1 MTLET
6 SRLSIPAESEQAII
20 VRQFVRLACHRYGCD
35 GVTEDILQVAD
46 ELVANAV
53 EHGSP
58 EPASNI
64 EIGIVPTQRG
74 VRIEVHDHV
83 HEPPDPSA
91 AAAPEASE
99 EMASETTSHGLQIV
113 AELASAWGVEDE
125 PDGKVVWAEVAAT
138 PRTSH
143 A

>member
-1 MTLET
+1 MVLMTLET
-6 SRLSIPAESEQAII
+6 SRLSIPAESEQAMI

-35 GVTEDILQVAD
+35 GVTDNILLVAD

-74 VRIEVHDHV
+74 VRVEVHDHV
-83 HEPPDPSA
+83 HETPNLPAVA
-91 AAAPEASE
+91 ATSTSE
-99 EMASETTSHGLQIV
+99 ETTGHGLQIV
-113 AELASAWGVEDE
+113 AELATAWGVDDE